1 MESKIQT
8 FNLGLRG
15 LMEAGVVLA
24 FGYWGYWFGNS
35 DRNENILDDSCSGT
49 GFGFWGL
56 VDFHQFDKA
65 SEILRLS
72 EELIISLLAAYALF
86 AAGVPISGYILA
98 IISVLTIYWFMQ
110 QGKDC

>member
-1 MESKIQT
+1 
-8 FNLGLRG
+8 
-15 LMEAGVVLA
+15 MEAGVVLA

-35 DRNENILDDSCSGT
+35 TGMKIFWMILAPVL

-56 VDFHQFDKA
+56 IDFHQFGKA

-86 AAGVPISGYILA
+86 AAGVPIPGYILA
-98 IISVLTIYWFMQ
+98 LISVTHHILVYSL
-110 QGKDC
+110 GEKLLKR